1 MKIMSTYTLRP
12 GLVPEAANRFLS
24 GKAAPPEGITL
35 LGRWHKTD
43 SSGGYALYETD
54 DPAKLFE
61 FSAAWV
67 DVLELHSNVVV
78 EDAVAGPALAKIYGG
93 K

>member
-1 MKIMSTYTLRP
+1 MKVMSAYSLRS
-12 GLVPEAANRFLS
+12 GLVAEAANRFLTS
-24 GKAAPPEGITL
+24 KAAPPEGITL

-43 SSGGYALYETD
+43 SSGGYALFETD

-61 FSAAWV
+61 YSASWA

-78 EDAVAGPALAKIYGG
+78 EDDVAGPALARIYGG